1 MYTHPPFLYPLYI
14 DILLHSVQSSSLCT
28 VPSVNYSVLY
38 LLYTTVYCTCCILL
52 LLYLLYTTVYCT
64 CCTLLC
70 TVPAVYYCV
79 LYLLYTTVYC
89 TCCTL
94 LCTVPAVYY
103 CVLYLLYILSRIRAV
118 RVKVKDYKELNLIVL
133 RHCILLI
140 QHHWQEY

>member
-14 DILLHSVQSSSLCT
+14 DILLHSVESSSLCT

-52 LLYLLYTTVYCT
+52 LLYLLYTTVS
-64 CCTLLC
+64 
-70 TVPAVYYCV
+70 
-79 LYLLYTTVYC
+79 C